1 MMAAWVNSP
10 TADDVLSLVT
20 RNPMRVPRRSVD
32 FTYEIREAIRVSPQS
47 RRRSQAGS
55 SAVPNALFEELLHG
69 ARELLAVRS
78 PLDAELLV
86 SDLLGTWWPQR
97 HHTVGGAG
105 VERLVGEGLVDYAAQ
120 QHSPAALALLSGIAC
135 LGTPRQAAAAEQ
147 AAITLIDA
155 GVRAP
160 RWAEYLGA
168 VAPAECYVNPDEWG
182 DQDEVIC
189 VFSYAGEEPHA
200 LVSVIDYNAAGMI
213 RDGWVSSQ
221 VDKLIALC
229 SRRASV
235 RGGQPED
242 AFRQIDGW
250 QARKLLQTAL
260 AATDE
265 AEDPPGTQGLAAR
278 HAFIRSR
285 IRTLPPAAAVRAP
298 RQRKPPWPAER
309 RALLA
314 AEFLASDE
322 AEDLSDRQAA
332 RRCVD
337 LIIQFGCDG
346 DSRRPERM
354 PPAKVQNFMLSHLP
368 RKVLLSVADQN
379 AMPHVLDA
387 WIRWSGRKRGLSEL
401 AVGMTLDTLYDSMA
415 TFSRIYRD
423 PSEFGLDEKLVARL
437 LPDSNLEAL
446 PRRSFAF
453 PILEGRHG
461 GVDLS
466 KLAPANPADRRLL
479 LAADHDTRTGSPSA
493 AGVGRH
499 IDRHLALADRLWRGS
514 PPALWDAAQR
524 RLAPGE
530 DRHMVLHALMDVLDA
545 AGGDETALEVALRE
559 LATGLTD
566 DDINGLGNMD
576 S

>member
-1 MMAAWVNSP
+1 
-10 TADDVLSLVT
+10 
-20 RNPMRVPRRSVD
+20 
-32 FTYEIREAIRVSPQS
+32 VSPHS
-47 RRRSQAGS
+47 RRRGQA
-55 SAVPNALFEELLHG
+55 ANVAPPNALFDELLHA

-78 PLDAELLV
+78 PLDAELMV

-105 VERLVGEGLVDYAAQ
+105 VEQLIGEGLVGYAAGKS
-120 QHSPAALALLSGIAC
+120 SPAALALLSGIAC
-135 LGTPRQAAAAEQ
+135 LGTPRQAAAAEE
-147 AAITLIDA
+147 AAITLMDA
-155 GVRAP
+155 GVKAP
-160 RWAEYLGA
+160 GWADHLGA

-182 DQDEVIC
+182 DQDELIC

-200 LVSVIDYNAAGMI
+200 LVCVIDYNSSGMI

-221 VDKLIALC
+221 VNKLLEHC
-229 SRRASV
+229 RRISDA
-235 RGGQPED
+235 RGRTRPED
-242 AFRQIDGW
+242 AFRQIDAPT
-250 QARKLLQTAL
+250 ARKMLEAAL

-265 AEDPPGTQGLAAR
+265 AEDPPVSDAFAAR
-278 HAFIRSR
+278 HAFIRAR
-285 IRTLPPAAAVRAP
+285 VRALPPAPGRPVRASTA
-298 RQRKPPWPAER
+298 RAKRSWSTER

-322 AEDLSDRQAA
+322 AEDLSDRRAA
-332 RRCVD
+332 SRCAD
-337 LIIQFGCDG
+337 RIIDFGCDQ
-346 DSRRPERM
+346 DSGRPLRM
-354 PPAKVQNFMLSHLP
+354 SPVKVQNFMLAWLP
-368 RKVLLSVADQN
+368 RKVMLSVADQN
-379 AMPHVLDA
+379 AMPHVVDA
-387 WIRWSGRKRGLSEL
+387 WIRWSSRKRGLSE
-401 AVGMTLDTLYDSMA
+401 ASVGLMLDTLYDSMA

-423 PSEFGLDEKLVARL
+423 PAEFGLDEELVARL
-437 LPDSNLEAL
+437 LPDSDLEAL
-446 PRRSFAF
+446 PRRAFAF
-453 PILEGRHG
+453 PVLDGKHG

-466 KLAPANPADRRLL
+466 KLDPADPADRRLL

-524 RLAPGE
+524 LLDTGE

-545 AGGDETALEVALRE
+545 AGRDEAALEIALRE

-566 DDINGLGNMD
+566 DDLNGLGNLD

>member
-1 MMAAWVNSP
+1 M
-10 TADDVLSLVT
+10 
-20 RNPMRVPRRSVD
+20 
-32 FTYEIREAIRVSPQS
+32 SPQS
-47 RRRSQAGS
+47 RRRSQAGGG
-55 SAVPNALFEELLHG
+55 APPNALFDELLLG

-97 HHTVGGAG
+97 HHTVGGTG
-105 VERLVGEGLVDYAAQ
+105 LEQLIGEGLVDYAASQ
-120 QHSPAALALLSGIAC
+120 GSPAALALLSGIAC

-155 GVRAP
+155 GVRTP

-168 VAPAECYVNPDEWG
+168 VSPAECYVNPDEWG
-182 DQDEVIC
+182 DQDEIIC

-200 LVSVIDYNAAGMI
+200 LVSVVDYNASGMI

-221 VDKLIALC
+221 VSKLLEHC
-229 SRRASV
+229 QRRATA
-235 RGGQPED
+235 RGGKPEE
-242 AFRQIDGW
+242 AFRQVEGS
-250 QARKLLQTAL
+250 QARKILQAAL
-260 AATDE
+260 SATDQ
-265 AEDPPGTQGLAAR
+265 AEDPPVSDSFAAR
-278 HAFIRSR
+278 HAFIRAR
-285 IRTLPPAAAVRAP
+285 IRALPPTGARAS
-298 RQRKPPWPAER
+298 RARKPWPAER

-314 AEFLASDE
+314 AEFLSSDE

-332 RRCVD
+332 SRCAD
-337 LIIQFGCDG
+337 LIIDYGCDH
-346 DSRRPERM
+346 DSGRPQRM
-354 PPAKVQNFMLSHLP
+354 SPVKVQNFMLAHLP

-379 AMPHVLDA
+379 AMPHVVDA
-387 WIRWSGRKRGLSEL
+387 WVRWSARKRGLSEL
-401 AVGMTLDTLYDSMA
+401 SASMTLDTLYDSMA

-437 LPDSNLEAL
+437 LPDSDLEAL
-446 PRRSFAF
+446 PRRAFAF
-453 PILEGRHG
+453 PILEGKHG

-466 KLAPANPADRRLL
+466 KLDPADPADRRLL

-524 RLAPGE
+524 LLDGGE

-545 AGGDETALEVALRE
+545 ASGDEVSLEVALRE
-559 LATGLTD
+559 LATGLSD
-566 DDINGLGNMD
+566 DDLNGLANPD